1 MVLGMEHVVVLE
13 MVLVYLD
20 MVTAAALQIVD
31 RLVVLQELGQVEL
44 LDSGRDSSYSFGFEA
59 LQYAAGVHRSSR
71 RLEPPVD
78 VATNWCL

>member
-59 LQYAAGVHRSSR
+59 LQAAAGGHRSSR
-71 RLEPPVD
+71 RLEPPVA
-78 VATNWCL
+78 VAAN